1 MGCSS
6 MILSWQEKKSPGE
19 CSESIV
25 HHSEYAGTEEP
36 GIRLVLAECVEK
48 SISLLDTN
56 IKDESLYLLF
66 EWCAVS
72 SVLSIVVTDSTKK
85 IDSPQVV
92 KCGFSRLESEDLQYW
107 LGDYFTTCESF
118 MRYSLVAAFHRQT
131 RVESVLL

>member
-1 MGCSS
+1 
-6 MILSWQEKKSPGE
+6 MILSWEKNKSTDE

-25 HHSEYAGTEEP
+25 YYSDYAGTEES
-36 GIRLVLAECVEK
+36 GIRLALAECIEK
-48 SISLLDTN
+48 SISLLHTN

-66 EWCAVS
+66 EWCAAS

-85 IDSPQVV
+85 IDSPHVV
-92 KCGFSRLESEDLQYW
+92 KCGLSRLESEDLQYW

-118 MRYSLVAAFHRQT
+118 MRYSLVAAFHSQT